1 VSDSPLK
8 YEVNLVWTGEKT
20 GSLSVDGK
28 PTIVTGVP
36 ADFEGEDK
44 YHSPEDL
51 FVASASVCFMNG
63 FVEFTRKMRIE
74 FQGFECRSIGLLEK
88 VGRSFEITRIDIRAR
103 VLIADEGIRKKID
116 RALELADKYCFIG
129 NSMKCPIYHEN
140 DIVVVENR

>member
-1 VSDSPLK
+1 MSNGPLK
-8 YEVNLVWTGEKT
+8 YEVNLVWTGGKT

-28 PTIVTGVP
+28 PPIVTGVP
-36 ADFEGEDK
+36 ADFDGEDK

-51 FVASASVCFMNG
+51 FVAAATVCFMNG

-74 FQGFECRSIGLLEK
+74 FIEFECKSIGLLEK
-88 VGRSFEITRIDIRAR
+88 VGKSFEITRIDILAR
-103 VLIADEGIRKKID
+103 VRIVDEGIRKKIG

-140 DIVVVENR
+140 KVVVG